1 MTKKQQRLAEK
12 PIQLLTFVPSEGKK
26 PGPNPLLP
34 SPVRTAVR
42 NVFVKLEDLTERFED
57 WCHHGRREER
67 ALVPVGQRVRQWLGA
82 LPDRYTDGSLPA
94 ESALVPSRRWEGSV
108 GDVIFRIRDRAGYV
122 QRALMAQAREI
133 KEWMVQHSQS
143 TQAELDDLRG
153 QVAAQRSQVEQLTAQ
168 LQDLRALVSSQ
179 QRVLVY
185 MGQELDTAH
194 PPDMDEKSIQ
204 GRMVAS
210 RGKAAGSLDR
220 RDVATDASQTPYIN
234 A

>member
-12 PIQLLTFVPSEGKK
+12 PIQLLTLAPSEGKT

-57 WCHHGRREER
+57 WCHHGRSEER
-67 ALVPVGQRVRQWLGA
+67 ALEPVGQRVRHWLGA
-82 LPDRYTDGSLPA
+82 LPDRYNEGSLPQ

-108 GDVIFRIRDRAGYV
+108 GEVIFRIRDRAGYV

-133 KEWMVQHSQS
+133 KEWMVQHTQA
-143 TQAELDDLRG
+143 TQAELSDLRG
-153 QVAAQRSQVEQLTAQ
+153 QVAAQRTQVEQLTAQ
-168 LQDLRALVSSQ
+168 LQDLRAIVASQ
-179 QRVLVY
+179 QQVLVY
-185 MGQELDTAH
+185 MGKELDTTQ
-194 PPDMDEKSIQ
+194 PTETDGKSIA
-204 GRMVAS
+204 GRVVVS
-210 RGKAAGSLDR
+210 RGKSGSLDR
-220 RDVATDASQTPYIN
+220 REASADASQTPYIN